1 MKRIIN
7 GIVNEN
13 PVLVLLLG
21 LCSALAITNNFENS
35 YIMGICVTIVLI
47 CSNLIV
53 SLINK
58 YVTKNVE
65 IPVYI
70 LIISTLVTVLEILLK
85 EYVNPLYKV
94 LGIYLPLIVVNCIVL
109 GRALSVASK
118 ENVKNSVLDGLG
130 VGLGYTVVLMV
141 LGLIREV
148 LGNETITIMKE
159 ISNITHHE
167 IILKINFH
175 SDLFPINIFN
185 KPAGAFITLACLL
198 ALFNYIRG
206 GNKNES
212 N

>member
-53 SLINK
+53 SLISK